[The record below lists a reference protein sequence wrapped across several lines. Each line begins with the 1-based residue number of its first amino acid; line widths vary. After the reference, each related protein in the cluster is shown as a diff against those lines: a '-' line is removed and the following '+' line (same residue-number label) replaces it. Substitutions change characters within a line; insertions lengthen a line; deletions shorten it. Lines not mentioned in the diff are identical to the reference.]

1 MTKQEKLRAIYTPE
15 HCLNSMAAT
24 QEAIIS
30 ALTSEGL
37 IDQGLTKAMEPMVRA
52 QEAHIHEY
60 VEILV
65 EAFAEAMSEE
75 EVDLLYDLYQNP
87 LGPTVVLKLSQVP
100 QTASGKLAAW
110 SSKVLGAATGLDF
123 FGEKEET

>member
-65 EAFAEAMSEE
+65 EAMSEE